1 MTLPALVLS
10 PDFLP
15 GHDRLN
21 GRRWAAQLLLRLW
34 AQAADHEPL
43 HFLGLEP
50 GAVQL
55 LDEPLRHAGF
65 RGAVQQLP
73 ITDPE
78 ALAPVGALFLPDPS
92 IGTWA
97 SWRQATGAH
106 RFSLIGQIHTLSTT
120 AALGMLDALVYE
132 PVQSWD
138 ALICTSSA
146 GRAVVQALWADRA
159 SQLQH
164 RFGGHPPAAPQMPV
178 IPLPLAAE
186 SFQLADLCPHQ
197 ARVALDLPAE
207 AAVVLW
213 LGRLSMLTKADP
225 WPAYQVLN
233 RVAQQLQRP
242 LVLLEC
248 GPDDTP
254 EQAAHFS
261 ELRQHCP
268 AIQFRR
274 LGGGDA
280 VPETLKQK
288 ALAASDLLLSLV
300 DNVQETFGLSVV
312 EALAAGKPVVAA
324 DWDGYRDLVQDGVD
338 GFLVSSR
345 WAEPAAAASFP
356 LGWIH
361 RLQLSSFPHISGTLA
376 QLVQLDLAAAAEA
389 VLTVLSNP
397 ALARAMGRAARQR
410 AQQRFSASVVMAAYQ
425 ELFAELEQRRSA
437 ATLESAPMP
446 PLRLDPVRC
455 FAGFA
460 CGFNPLSIPIGSSSL
475 PLPRTLIEA
484 RSPFEQQLRLVLP
497 QRDSVDVAQAF
508 ARKHGGP
515 WQL

>member
-15 GHDRLN
+15 GHDKLN

-34 AQAADHEPL
+34 AQAAGQEPL

-55 LDEPLRHAGF
+55 LEEPLWRAGF
-65 RGAVQQLP
+65 RGPVQQLP

-92 IGTWA
+92 IGAWA

-138 ALICTSSA
+138 ALICTSRA
-146 GRAVVQALWADRA
+146 GRAVVEALWADRA
-159 SQLQH
+159 SQLQR
-164 RFGGHPPAAPQMPV
+164 RFSGQCPAAPQMPV

-186 SFQLADLCPHQ
+186 SFQVADLCPQQ
-197 ARVALDLPAE
+197 ARAVLDLPAE

-225 WPAYQVLN
+225 WPAYRVLN
-233 RVAQQLQRP
+233 QVAQQLQRP

-254 EQAAHFS
+254 EQAAHFC
-261 ELRQHCP
+261 ELRRHCP
-268 AIQFRR
+268 GVQFRR

-280 VPETLKQK
+280 VPETLKQQ

-300 DNVQETFGLSVV
+300 DNVQETFGLSVA

-338 GFLVSSR
+338 GFLVPSR
-345 WAEPAAAASFP
+345 WAEPAHAASFP

-425 ELFAELEQRRSA
+425 ELFTELEQRRA
-437 ATLESAPMP
+437 AAVPDRNTQP
-446 PLRLDPVRC
+446 PLRLDPVQC
-455 FAGFA
+455 FSGFA
-460 CGFNPLSIPIGSSSL
+460 SGFSPARLLASPVAS
-475 PLPRTLIEA
+475 PLPRALIEA
-484 RSPFEQQLRLVLP
+484 RGPFEQQLRLVLP
-497 QRDSVDVAQAF
+497 HAPEAVRQAL
-508 ARKHGGP
+508 ALKHGGP